1 MTVKP
6 SVDSNPTATTDS
18 AIAVQIIPVTT
29 AVEQEWFLDVP
40 AVVYANDPNWVP
52 PIRSSIAKQL
62 APTNPFLQYGR
73 LQQFVAVSRP
83 QGNPSLLTP
92 HPLLLGRIVAAVND
106 RLIDREGQKVG
117 LFGYFECVPDFA
129 VAKALLDAACEW
141 LRSQGMTIVR
151 GPIDLSTHNNCLFLV
166 DGFDSPPMMMM
177 PYNPPHYPQFV
188 EQDGWQKAKDAY
200 AYNFPLD
207 KPLSPEFEK
216 GYRIALRSGVTFRP
230 LRTKGEG
237 FEQDCISLYNLF
249 TKAFSNNWSST
260 PRTQEEFLEEA
271 KDLQSLVDP
280 DVFPIAEYNGEMIG
294 FWMGLP
300 DYNIALKHVN
310 GKLNWLGILKFLWY
324 RRQIDQG
331 RVIAICSLPEFRRK
345 MVPLGLIYLGMQGG
359 IQKGK
364 PYKRAE
370 LSWVYEDNYPSRKLI
385 EASGGKIYKTY
396 RIYEKALT

>member
-1 MTVKP
+1 MKP
-6 SVDSNPTATTDS
+6 SVDSNPTATTGS

-29 AVEQEWFLDVP
+29 ATEQEWFLDVP

-73 LQQFVAVSRP
+73 LQQFVAVSRQ
-83 QGNPSLLTP
+83 QGNPS
-92 HPLLLGRIVAAVND
+92 LLGRIVAAVND

-141 LRSQGMTIVR
+141 LRDQGMSTVR

-216 GYRIALRSGVTFRP
+216 GYRIALKSGVTFRP
-230 LRTKGEG
+230 LRTKGDG

-300 DYNIALKHVN
+300 DYNIALKHIN

-385 EASGGKIYKTY
+385 EASGGTIYKTY